1 MTQQFDLAFNTA
13 NTMDKM
19 MNSSS
24 SFMSKDNKSTAE
36 FDSQFSN
43 YLDNA
48 NKSFEKNDKPVVDN
62 SKNDYKSTK
71 SEEKTTTVE
80 DNSTKYDYSETSE
93 VTDTETQ
100 EVVTEE
106 YQPVEK
112 EEVLDEVAMDEM
124 LQESILNANLTTTQT
139 VSKEDVAKL
148 EQALA
153 MSKSD
158 DSEISMD
165 AIKSGVQFEEIVI
178 DTEVKDLE
186 NVDIQI
192 VDEAVKDVVASKDEL
207 ISAMYN
213 SKETEDKAVEVP
225 VVKDVKPTETE
236 LPKVAL
242 AKDETPVV
250 AEKVEVAKTEV
261 KEVLPNEVKAEVKV
275 NVEELP
281 KNEMV
286 KDVQQEVK
294 AEVKLEVE
302 NVPEKVE
309 DVQTEAK
316 VEIKAEVKQDFEV
329 EPEIIESNIKV
340 EDKKVDEDV
349 AAQKVQQPT
358 EQVKEQVVQNVEV
371 KVDAVQQTVAMNTV
385 KNETVKPTEE
395 KVVPN
400 KLETL
405 NEEIKSAKLEN
416 TANLADKQEK
426 TVEAKNAKTNV
437 VAEETM
443 DIKDDVSGIEFKNQK
458 PVEQVIDKK
467 VPETHAE
474 KISNKIENVKIH
486 VEEDIKVAPQQQN
499 MTDAAKVAKAN
510 ETLEKAGLS
519 TENLQ
524 KMDGKV
530 KDLSFSSNQNS
541 QTDLGQSSQEMMMR
555 DMMQSSA
562 TGANQ
567 TQGETKVEFMQSLNK
582 ATHANAQQAQAQQ
595 EAPDVDILEQI
606 RTRINATGK
615 GMQRIT
621 IGLTP
626 ESLGKLNIEISKGQ
640 NGISAQ
646 ILAENPQAKEILEK
660 NLDGLK
666 SVLQSQGVN
675 VNNVNVKVAEAGRS
689 SDSNNNMFQ
698 NENGQF
704 DSNHKDGHS
713 RDSEDSNKERR
724 SNFEFIQNTVLKK
737 DSADEPEDVI
747 SRVSQVEKTVS
758 INGGL
763 GKVNYKM

>member
-192 VDEAVKDVVASKDEL
+192 VDEAVKDVVASKEEL
-207 ISAMYN
+207 INAMYN
-213 SKETEDKAVEVP
+213 SKETDVKAVEAP

-242 AKDETPVV
+242 PKDETPVV
-250 AEKVEVAKTEV
+250 EKVETVKTEAVDAVQNEVKTEV
-261 KEVLPNEVKAEVKV
+261 EVKSEELPKTEMVKEVQPEMKTEADIEVATEEVKAETPVKV
-275 NVEELP
+275 
-281 KNEMV
+281 
-286 KDVQQEVK
+286 
-294 AEVKLEVE
+294 
-302 NVPEKVE
+302 
-309 DVQTEAK
+309 
-316 VEIKAEVKQDFEV
+316 EVKQDLEV
-329 EPEIIESNIKV
+329 EPEIAETAVKV
-340 EDKKVDEDV
+340 EDKKVEENV
-349 AAQKVQQPT
+349 AVQKLQQPT
-358 EQVKEQVVQNVEV
+358 EQVKEQVVQDVEV
-371 KVDAVQQTVAMNTV
+371 KVDAVQQTAAINAV
-385 KNETVKPTEE
+385 KTENVKPKEE
-395 KVVPN
+395 KIEPN

-405 NEEIKSAKLEN
+405 NAEIKSAKLEN
-416 TANLADKQEK
+416 AANLADKPEK
-426 TVEAKNAKTNV
+426 TVADKNPKTNV

-443 DIKDDVSGIEFKNQK
+443 DVQDDVSGIEFKNQK
-458 PVEQVIDKK
+458 PVAKAEDTK
-467 VPETHAE
+467 VPETHVE

-555 DMMQSSA
+555 DMMQSTA
-562 TGANQ
+562 TSANQ

-582 ATHANAQQAQAQQ
+582 AAQANAQQAQAQQ

-646 ILAENPQAKEILEK
+646 ILADNPQAKEILEK

-675 VNNVNVKVAEAGRS
+675 VNNVNVRVAEAGRS
-689 SDSNNNMFQ
+689 ADSNNNMFQ

-724 SNFEFIQNTVLKK
+724 SDFEFIQNTVLKK